1 MTYDPRRLRLHGL
14 IKRIP
19 KSHRYDVT
27 PEDLRIALF
36 FTRTYARL
44 LLPKFAQIMPGGPT
58 RRLPSSGTPSI
69 VSRAR
74 LTAVARRKNS
84 SPENLTHLHY
94 NFLSKDSRPCAALF
108 LALVAF

>member
-44 LLPKFAQIMPGGPT
+44 LLPKLAQIMPGGPPGAASL
-58 RRLPSSGTPSI
+58 RDAFDRLQSEI
-69 VSRAR
+69 DRC
-74 LTAVARRKNS
+74 
-84 SPENLTHLHY
+84 
-94 NFLSKDSRPCAALF
+94 CAEEK
-108 LALVAF
+108 LVA